1 MKKKILAIMLS
12 ALLAFCHIPALA
24 ADGPASAVDG
34 TVTIEATI
42 DAPEGTPVLI
52 IILPTITEIV
62 DGEEEDVTAQR
73 VAGMTAASVITTL
86 GVEYIG
92 VSYVEADGSLTHN
105 CKMKDSLPTGECHV
119 IFSYIG
125 SGSCYSA
132 DTFEHVGKDD
142 ITALLGKFNA
152 GNKDT
157 CGAFI
162 DEDINGEFE
171 DDGVTR
177 KAPKEILRKSSA
189 NVTYYIGL
197 SDKTDFHTI
206 YYLIKGS
213 DTLTSET
220 MVSTFNET
228 VAWNRL
234 RAEEDTLGVLSDYNG
249 TGSNKYW
256 ELDLEEGSDFDG
268 LGEEAKTNILSKI
281 KTGNHYTN
289 ETLEAAF
296 HDLVL
301 VGVFQTIETREDL
314 EDFISTESPY
324 AEDFAGIRDTLAAA
338 DLDEFELTEVQN
350 AVIAGRGGCE
360 TLEDIEGLFEASL
373 PAEGGDDDDEDNTVV
388 SRPVKPNKGTSS
400 ITVKEPDKKEEVVP
414 AQKKLPFKDVKD
426 NHWAHEYV
434 KQLFEKG
441 AINGVSEEAFMPE
454 GSIQRQD
461 FVKILIGAMGIE
473 PNSGITVFNDVPVG
487 AYYTKFIMAAY
498 ENNLISGTGEGVF
511 GVGNNISRQ
520 DAAVIMDR
528 VLKMRGIETSGS
540 NVAFGDDASI
550 ADYAREAV
558 ANVAQAGIFG
568 GDENKNFNPKNN
580 LSRAEAC
587 AILCRLA
594 QKLGE
599 V

>member
-24 ADGPASAVDG
+24 AEGPASAVDG

-62 DGEEEDVTAQR
+62 DDAEEDVTAQR

-92 VSYVEADGSLTHN
+92 VSYVEADGSLTHT

-125 SGSCYSA
+125 SGGCYSA

-177 KAPKEILRKSSA
+177 KTPKEILRKSSA
-189 NVTYYIGL
+189 DVTYYTGL

-228 VAWNRL
+228 GAWNRL
-234 RAEEDTLGVLSDYNG
+234 RAEENTLNILSTYNG

-256 ELDLEEGSDFDG
+256 ELELEEGSDFAG
-268 LGEEAKTNILSKI
+268 LGDDAKTSILSKI
-281 KTGNHYTN
+281 KTGGHYTN

-301 VGVFQTIETREDL
+301 VGVFQNIETREDL
-314 EDFISTESPY
+314 EDFISTASPY
-324 AEDFAGIRDTLAAA
+324 AEDFAGVREILENA

-350 AVIAGRGGCE
+350 DVIAGRGGCE

-373 PAEGGDDDDEDNTVV
+373 PAEGGGGDDEDTVE
-388 SRPVKPNKGTSS
+388 SRPVKPNKGSSS
-400 ITVKEPDKKEEVVP
+400 ITVKEPDKEEEPVP
-414 AQKKLPFKDVKD
+414 AEKKLPFKDVKD
-426 NHWAHEYV
+426 NHWAHAYV

-473 PNSGITVFNDVPVG
+473 PNNGITVFNDVSVD

-498 ENNLISGTGEGVF
+498 ENNLISGTGEGIF

-528 VLKMRGIETSGS
+528 VLKMRGIETSAS

-558 ANVAQAGIFG
+558 ANVASAGIFG

>member
-1 MKKKILAIMLS
+1 MKKRILAIMLS

-24 ADGPASAVDG
+24 ADNPVSAVDG

-42 DAPEGTPVLI
+42 DAAEGTPVLI
-52 IILPTITEIV
+52 IILPTITE
-62 DGEEEDVTAQR
+62 GEGDEVEDVTAQR

-92 VSYVEADGSLTHN
+92 VSYVEADGSLIHN

-125 SGSCYSA
+125 SGGCYSA
-132 DTFEHVGKDD
+132 GTFEHVGKDD

-157 CGAFI
+157 CGVFI

-171 DDGVTR
+171 EDGVTR

-189 NVTYYIGL
+189 DVEYYTGL

-213 DTLTSET
+213 DTLTSVT

-228 VAWNRL
+228 GAWNRL
-234 RAEEDTLGVLSDYNG
+234 RAEEDTLNVLSTYNG

-268 LGEEAKTNILSKI
+268 LGEEAKTSILSKI
-281 KTGNHYTN
+281 KAGGHYTN

-301 VGVFQTIETREDL
+301 VGVFQTIDTREEL

-324 AEDFAGIRDTLAAA
+324 AEDFAGVREILENA

-350 AVIAGRGGCE
+350 DVIAGRGGCE

-373 PAEGGDDDDEDNTVV
+373 PSGGGDDDDDVV
-388 SRPVKPNKGTSS
+388 ESRPVKPNKGTSS
-400 ITVKEPDKKEEVVP
+400 ITVKEPDEEEKPVP
-414 AQKKLPFKDVKD
+414 AEKKLPFKDVKD

-498 ENNLISGTGEGVF
+498 ENNLISGTGEGIF

-528 VLKMRGIETSGS
+528 VLKMRGIETSES

-558 ANVAQAGIFG
+558 ANVASAGIFG